1 VAHYIVSAKGRQP
14 VRVGPLTLLSATN
27 KSRLGGVMIRTTMN
41 GYTIAGWKFS
51 AVNVMCDHMNWWA
64 ESDSPFDAMM
74 LVTNLRLCDHPSH
87 VVHDHRSPQ
96 ARKSD
101 LLRYVGAK

>member
-1 VAHYIVSAKGRQP
+1 
-14 VRVGPLTLLSATN
+14 
-27 KSRLGGVMIRTTMN
+27 MIRTTMN

-51 AVNVMCDHMNWWA
+51 AMNVMCEHMDWWA
-64 ESDSPFDAMM
+64 EADTPFDAMM

-87 VVHDHRSPQ
+87 DAPSSIVHDYRSPE